1 MSDEPVELFLEVKG
15 AKNLA
20 RRPHDGNYG
29 RNARS
34 DQVGD
39 RFVDDRD
46 EGEREQPDVVANQDE
61 ILLLG
66 KTDPGFSSDQYQRLE
81 SLDNRILTPDEG
93 KEEPMHRFDR

>member
-1 MSDEPVELFLEVKG
+1 VSDEPVELLLEGKG
-15 AKNLA
+15 AENLG

-29 RNARS
+29 RNARN
-34 DQVGD
+34 DQVGG
-39 RFVDDRD
+39 RFVNERD

-81 SLDNRILTPDEG
+81 SLENRILTPDEG
-93 KEEPMHRFDR
+93 E